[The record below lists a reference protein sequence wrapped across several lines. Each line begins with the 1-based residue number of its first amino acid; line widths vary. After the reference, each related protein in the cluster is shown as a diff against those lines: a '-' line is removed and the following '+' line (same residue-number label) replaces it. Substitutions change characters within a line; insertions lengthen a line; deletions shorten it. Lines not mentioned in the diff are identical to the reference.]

1 MDKNSVNR
9 RRTYGWTR
17 WFESDKIV
25 LTDEVVDVLDNF
37 YSTIWNLIFKKKA
50 VLQTAFF
57 IDF

>member
-25 LTDEVVDVLDNF
+25 DTEDEVVDVLDNF
-37 YSTIWNLIFKKKA
+37 YKK
-50 VLQTAFF
+50 QFET
-57 IDF
+57 